1 MWRHGRTQLRCG
13 VSVAIALIVLLAGC
27 GGGDS
32 EEAAAAD
39 VVSEF
44 LTALAEEDGARACA
58 QLTESARQVVSTAAN
73 EVPGVNSPYCAAVLE
88 RIAAL
93 IPGGSRAALRDLPEG
108 ISADDA
114 RIESETAVVTVP
126 GARLPIELTK
136 SDRGWLITDQTMRRL
151 LELER

>member
-1 MWRHGRTQLRCG
+1 MT
-13 VSVAIALIVLLAGC
+13 VIALLAGC

-32 EEAAAAD
+32 DEAAAAD

-44 LTALAEEDGARACA
+44 LTALAEEDGGRACA
-58 QLTESARQVVSTAAN
+58 QLTAAARQVVSTAAT
-73 EVPGVNSPYCAAVLE
+73 EVPGVSAPECAAVLE
-88 RIAAL
+88 RIATL
-93 IPGGSRAALRDLPEG
+93 IPGGSRAELRRLPEG

-114 RIESETAVVTVP
+114 RIQSDTAIVTVP
-126 GARLPIELTK
+126 GARLPIELTN